1 VVVTGAS
8 AGIGRAVAQAYAAR
22 GAKLGLLARGTAGL
36 AGAERDCRQRGA
48 AEVLTIDAD
57 VTDDAAVFAAADRI
71 RRELGPIDVWVNNA
85 MVSVFA
91 PTWDITPDEYRRVME
106 VNYNGTVHG
115 TLAALRHMRPIDR
128 GTIVQ
133 VGSALAYRGI
143 PLQAAYCASKH
154 AVQGF
159 FDSLRA
165 ELLAEH
171 PGIRLTMVQLPAV
184 NTPQFSWVRTR
195 LPRHPQPVPPIFQ
208 PEVAAH
214 AIVWAADHA
223 PRELN
228 VGGPTVLTRILDV
241 VTPGLV
247 ERYLARKGKDSQQTG
262 ELIDPLQWRD
272 NLHQPQDEVTDR
284 GAHGEFDD
292 VAADRSPQLWLATHK
307 GLIATAAGTIAAIA
321 GSAVLSHRRSNGHG
335 S

>member
-1 VVVTGAS
+1 V
-8 AGIGRAVAQAYAAR
+8 RH
-22 GAKLGLLARGTAGL
+22 
-36 AGAERDCRQRGA
+36 
-48 AEVLTIDAD
+48 
-57 VTDDAAVFAAADRI
+57 
-71 RRELGPIDVWVNNA
+71 ELGPIDVWVNNA

-91 PTWDITPDEYRRVME
+91 PAWDITPEEYRRVME
-106 VNYNGTVHG
+106 VNYHGTVHG
-115 TLAALRHMRPIDR
+115 TLAALRHMRPVDR

-159 FDSLRA
+159 VDSLRA

-171 PGIRLTMVQLPAV
+171 PGIRVTMVQLPAV

-214 AIVWAADHA
+214 AILWAADHG

-228 VGGPTVLTRILDV
+228 VGGPTVLTRVLDV
-241 VTPGLV
+241 VAPGLV
-247 ERYLARKGKDSQQTG
+247 ERYLARAGKGAQQTG
-262 ELIDPLQWRD
+262 EFIDPLQWRD
-272 NLHQPQDEVTDR
+272 NLDRPQDEHADR

-292 VAADRSPQLWLATHK
+292 VASARSPQLWLATHK
-307 GLIATAAGTIAAIA
+307 GLVATAAGTIAAIA
-321 GSAVLSHRRSNGHG
+321 GSAVLGHRRHNGRG
-335 S
+335 